1 MNPKQNEGTLL
12 FAFILV
18 VALIAITRFTSLKPH
33 WGSLEMR
40 PTSTIT
46 VSGVAKKDQVN
57 QIASFTAGVESIEE
71 TKEEALNKANEAMN
85 KLISKVKQFGVK
97 EEDIKTEQTTVYQ
110 ETEYVTEPMPL
121 EIQTV
126 EGSVDG
132 SGVSNMMYP
141 RPSTKPQKG
150 SWRANNSV
158 SIKLR
163 EAKQAETL
171 LAILNDSGANYV
183 YGPNFAI
190 DDADTAG
197 DELLSEAVANART
210 KAESIATANKQKVGK
225 IISVSESGNYYPM
238 YSNFESAMSISS
250 GMGKTVTDANL
261 EPGSSS
267 TSKSVTVTFEL
278 N

>member
-1 MNPKQNEGTLL
+1 MNPKQSEITLSL
-12 FAFILV
+12 AFIFV

-46 VSGVAKKDQVN
+46 VSGTAKKDQVN
-57 QIASFTAGVESIEE
+57 QIASFTAGVESIEA
-71 TKEEALNKANEAMN
+71 TKEEALNKANETMN

-110 ETEYVTEPMPL
+110 ETEYVTEPMPV
-121 EIQTV
+121 EIQAV
-126 EGSVDG
+126 EGSANG

-183 YGPNFAI
+183 YGPNFTI
-190 DDADTAG
+190 DDAQAAG
-197 DELLSEAVANART
+197 DELLSEAVANAKT
-210 KAESIATANKQKVGK
+210 KAESIANANKQKVGK
-225 IISVSESGNYYPM
+225 IMSVVEGGNYYPM
-238 YSNFESAMSISS
+238 YSALESAMPMAA
-250 GMGKTVTDANL
+250 GMSKTTIDANL

>member
-1 MNPKQNEGTLL
+1 MNPKQNEGTALIV
-12 FAFILV
+12 FFLV
-18 VALIAITRFTSLKPH
+18 VALIAITRFTSLRPY

-46 VSGVAKKDQVN
+46 VNGIAKKDQVN
-57 QIASFTAGVESIEE
+57 QIASFTAGVESIEA
-71 TKEEALNKANEAMN
+71 TKEDALNKANESMN
-85 KLISKVKQFGVK
+85 QLISKVKQFGVR
-97 EEDIKTEQTTVYQ
+97 EEDIQTEQATVYQ
-110 ETEYVTEPMPL
+110 ETEYVTEPMPM
-121 EIQTV
+121 EIQAV

-132 SGVSNMMYP
+132 SGVSSMMYP
-141 RPSTKPQKG
+141 RPSTKPRKG

-163 EAKQAETL
+163 EAKRAESL

-183 YGPNFAI
+183 YGPNFTI
-190 DDADTAG
+190 DNAETAG
-197 DELLSEAVANART
+197 DELLSEAVANARA

-225 IISVSESGNYYPM
+225 IISLSEGGSYSPM
-238 YSNFESAMSISS
+238 YSAFETAMPMTA
-250 GMGKTVTDANL
+250 GMNKTITDANL